1 MDEVA
6 EANIYFTG
14 GVGTTLEAMV
24 TTVKKALKINPFQ
37 PQIFVG
43 EYWDKFRDWTEF
55 MVSEGRASSFLL
67 NSTYWPRRGGEVKD
81 ILEYHFQIMGRD
93 SDITIDYNNI
103 KK

>member
-1 MDEVA
+1 
-6 EANIYFTG
+6 
-14 GVGTTLEAMV
+14 
-24 TTVKKALKINPFQ
+24 
-37 PQIFVG
+37 VG

-55 MVSEGRASSFLL
+55 MVSEGRVSSFLL

-93 SDITIDYNNI
+93 SDIKIDYNNI